1 MSFASFSPS
10 IYLSLPHSLTL
21 SVSLFLLPL
30 GLSFCLACVSEIAQH
45 IKFIFLAHKNGRKRD
60 SERKA
65 ERGKG
70 RERGSGKAVS
80 EYANKMS
87 LNNAKDKREQRQ
99 TKFNLIVYPTKERES
114 ASWYTL
120 YFCAFACAVY
130 PVILFA
136 QFGVVCSIRTQF
148 YSMSLGCLRRKKL
161 DVALPSLS

>member
-1 MSFASFSPS
+1 MSPNKNMSFASFSPS

-21 SVSLFLLPL
+21 SVSLVLLPL

-99 TKFNLIVYPTKERES
+99 TKFNLIVYPTKERECFLV
-114 ASWYTL
+114 YPVVL
-120 YFCAFACAVY
+120 HVCLRCIPCNFACAVWCG
-130 PVILFA
+130 L
-136 QFGVVCSIRTQF
+136 QH
-148 YSMSLGCLRRKKL
+148 
-161 DVALPSLS
+161 